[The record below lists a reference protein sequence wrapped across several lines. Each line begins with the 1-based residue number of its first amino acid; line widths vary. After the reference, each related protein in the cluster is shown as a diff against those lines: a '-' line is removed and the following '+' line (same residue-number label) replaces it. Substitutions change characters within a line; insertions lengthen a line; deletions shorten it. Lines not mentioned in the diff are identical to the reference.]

1 MRITW
6 IIFFVLLTIASYA
19 QSTRNVKGIIRDS
32 AGNPLPGAVVMLVT
46 AVDSTGLAADT
57 AGRFIFNN
65 LRSARFKLKV
75 SFIGYQTFI
84 RQYHVADSATGI
96 LLDPIIL
103 ADGQTHLGEIVVR
116 ATVPVKVMEDTIEYD
131 AKAYK
136 VREGDAVEEIV
147 KKLPGMEVD
156 KNGNMTVQGA
166 PITRVKLNGK
176 DFFGDD
182 AAAAIQ
188 NLPAD
193 IVKNL
198 QVIDDYG
205 DKAALTGVKGATS
218 EKILNI
224 NLEPDKEH
232 GYYGK
237 ATAGLGTEG
246 RYLGRLRSNILQGK
260 RQVAVDGAINNT
272 ESGDGISERKSVKVN
287 YRDNWGPALESYG
300 SYRYSNR
307 QHEITASTYSQSIFQ
322 DYTKVDDE
330 NSNSHSGQD
339 QHRLSWNLEYRPD
352 SGNYLKVMPNVAYN
366 VESSYNSGLSKTFLL
381 KGSSVKDNQSFNNA
395 TSSDIGTALLY
406 NHQFRKRGRN
416 FSLEANISVSNG
428 DAYRD
433 VKNRY
438 TIRDSSGNATDEDQF
453 QLTATHNKVVRTA
466 IAASYME
473 PLSTASYAVLEYEW
487 DRSGTENSRNTSD
500 VDPAS
505 GEQKPNLQQSNHYN
519 YQFITHRI
527 RLSYQYK
534 QAKLRYMIGMS
545 AQPSVLKGQDI
556 SRELVT
562 SRQLFNLIP
571 VARLVYNFSRK
582 KTFSARYFGRSQ
594 APGFTQLQP
603 ITDNSDLQNTV
614 TGNPDLK
621 PEFSNNLSL
630 EYKQSDWSSGYT
642 LLAKL
647 TTNQTRNKI
656 VTTKVIVADSLKEK
670 TSYIN
675 TDGFYN
681 MNGFYSL
688 SKPFADRQYI
698 LTYFG
703 NAAFSN
709 NIAFTNEE
717 RNIGKNLDIRQGLKF
732 RLDLEDVADAEL
744 NTAYSFNNTSYSS
757 AAFTSRQV
765 HRIFIQLNGRNYF
778 FSNWTLGY
786 DVSHTI
792 NSGYNT
798 GNASPTLLNLYIE
811 RRFLKGNKGTLRLSG
826 FDIFNENTGISRD
839 VFDNKIIDRQ
849 NNRLARYF
857 MISFNYRLQ
866 DFGG

>member
-1 MRITW
+1 M
-6 IIFFVLLTIASYA
+6 AAYA
-19 QSTRNVKGIIRDS
+19 QNSDSVKGPIRDS
-32 AGNPLPGAVVMLVT
+32 AVMMQ
-46 AVDSTGLAADT
+46 A
-57 AGRFIFNN
+57 R
-65 LRSARFKLKV
+65 LR
-75 SFIGYQTFI
+75 
-84 RQYHVADSATGI
+84 
-96 LLDPIIL
+96 
-103 ADGQTHLGEIVVR
+103 EIVVR
-116 ATVPVKVMEDTIEYD
+116 ATVPVKVKEDTIEYD
-131 AKAYK
+131 AKAFK

-156 KNGNMTVQGA
+156 KNGNMTVQGEA
-166 PITRVKLNGK
+166 ITRVKLNGK

-193 IVKNL
+193 IVKSL

-205 DKAALTGVKGATS
+205 DKAAVTGVKGATS

-224 NLEPDKEH
+224 NVEPDKEH

-237 ATAGLGTEG
+237 ATAGLGTAS
-246 RYLGRLRSNILQGK
+246 RYLGRLRTNILQGK
-260 RQVAVDGAINNT
+260 RQIALDGAINNT
-272 ESGDGISERKSVKVN
+272 ENGDGISERKSVKIN

-300 SYRYSNR
+300 SYRYNNR
-307 QHEITASTYSQSIFQ
+307 QHDIAASTYSQSIFQ
-322 DYTKVDDE
+322 DYTKVEDE
-330 NSNSHSGQD
+330 KSNNHSGQE
-339 QHRLSWNLEYRPD
+339 QHQLSWNLEYRPD
-352 SGNYLKVMPNVAYN
+352 SANYLKVRPNI
-366 VESSYNSGLSKTFLL
+366 SYSAQSAQNAGLSKSFLL
-381 KGSSVKDNQSFNNA
+381 GGSSIKDNQSFNNG
-395 TSSDIGTALLY
+395 TSSDMGTSFLY
-406 NHQFRKRGRN
+406 NHKFRKPGRN
-416 FSLEANISVSNG
+416 FSLEANLGVSDG
-428 DAYRD
+428 DTHSD

-438 TIRDSSGNATDEDQF
+438 TITDSSGNTTDENQF
-453 QLTATHNKVVRTA
+453 QLSSTHNQVLRTE
-466 IAASYME
+466 IEASYME
-473 PLSTASYAVLEYEW
+473 PLSASSYAVLEYEW
-487 DRSGTENSRNTSD
+487 DRSATENIRSTND
-500 VDPAS
+500 VDAVS

-534 QAKLRYMIGMS
+534 QQKLRYMIGLS
-545 AQPSVLKGQDI
+545 AQPSLLKGEDL
-556 SRELVT
+556 SRGNTT

-614 TGNPDLK
+614 SGNPDLK

-642 LLAKL
+642 MLTKL
-647 TTNQTRNKI
+647 TLNQTKNKI
-656 VTTKVIVADSLKEK
+656 VTTKVIIADSLKEK

-688 SKPFADRQYI
+688 SKPFADRKYT

-732 RLDLEDVADAEL
+732 RLDLEDVVDAEL
-744 NTAYSFNNTSYSS
+744 NTAYSFNSTSYSS
-757 AAFTSRQV
+757 AAFAGRQV
-765 HRIFIQLNGRNYF
+765 HRVIIQLGGRNYF

-786 DVSHTI
+786 DLSYTI

-798 GNASPTLLNLYIE
+798 GNASPTLLNIYVE
-811 RRFLKGNKGTLRLSG
+811 RRFLKGNKGTIRLAG
-826 FDIFNENTGISRD
+826 FDVFNQNTGISRD

-857 MISFNYRLQ
+857 MLSFNYRLQ